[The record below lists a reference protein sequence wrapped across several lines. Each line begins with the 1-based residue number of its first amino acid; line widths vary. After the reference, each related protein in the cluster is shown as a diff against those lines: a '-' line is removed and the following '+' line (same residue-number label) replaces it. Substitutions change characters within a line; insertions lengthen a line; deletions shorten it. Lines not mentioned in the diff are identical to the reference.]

1 MMKCFANLTPKGD
14 TRSRM
19 ALQVFQECC
28 SEGLV
33 GKLVWNEVR
42 RSVPPQLLQDATQ
55 VKGHVGSMDV
65 ADLPKSWWENNQ
77 HDKIV
82 IPKTTT
88 TTTTTRSGRTTNRS
102 RGEGNSKTKKKSQ
115 QNPSRA
121 PPKKRVFI
129 VEQSFASDK
138 DM

>member
-1 MMKCFANLTPKGD
+1 MMKCFANLIPKDD

-33 GKLVWNEVR
+33 GNLVWNEVR
-42 RSVPPQLLQDATQ
+42 RSVPPKLLQDATQ

-65 ADLPKSWWENNQ
+65 AELPKSWWENNQ
-77 HDKIV
+77 HDKVV

-88 TTTTTRSGRTTNRS
+88 TTRRSGGTTNRS
-102 RGEGNSKTKKKSQ
+102 RGEGNSNTKKKSQ
-115 QNPSRA
+115 QNPTKA